1 MNRICR
7 LALITFIMTL
17 IGGCS
22 TPKVIETTKLSD
34 RDLSC
39 EALKE
44 EYKQAGQAKKD
55 AEDVKGVTGTNTMA
69 ALFWLPG
76 IIATYSNAN
85 EAIAAADTRMT
96 RLTDLM
102 DKKNCK

>member
-1 MNRICR
+1 MQIPR
-7 LALITFIMTL
+7 L
-17 IGGCS
+17 GGS
-22 TPKVIETTKLSD
+22 VLD
-34 RDLSC
+34 ANQHC
-39 EALKE
+39 ESLKDE
-44 EYKQAGQAKKD
+44 FKQAEKAKKD

>member
-1 MNRICR
+1 MNTVSRFAFIVFA
-7 LALITFIMTL
+7 LALMSA
-17 IGGCS
+17 CS
-22 TPKVIETTKLSD
+22 TPKVIDATKLSD

-39 EALKE
+39 ESLKD

>member
-1 MNRICR
+1 MNTVSRFAFIVFA
-7 LALITFIMTL
+7 LALMSA
-17 IGGCS
+17 CS

-39 EALKE
+39 EALKD

>member
-39 EALKE
+39 EALKD

-85 EAIAAADTRMT
+85 EAIAAADTRMV

>member
-1 MNRICR
+1 MNTVSRFAFIVFA
-7 LALITFIMTL
+7 LALMSA
-17 IGGCS
+17 CS
-22 TPKVIETTKLSD
+22 TPKVIDATKLSD

-39 EALKE
+39 EALKD

-85 EAIAAADTRMT
+85 EAIAAADTRMV

>member
-1 MNRICR
+1 MNTVSRFAFIVFA
-7 LALITFIMTL
+7 LALMSA
-17 IGGCS
+17 CS

-39 EALKE
+39 EALKD

-55 AEDVKGVTGTNTMA
+55 AGDVKGVTGTNTLA

-85 EAIAAADTRMT
+85 EAIAAADTRMV